1 MTFVRLTLAVTIED
15 EIENSLDYDEIGQF
29 LAKDVE
35 NMLYNGEGTLEV
47 DYVGYDIL

>member
-1 MTFVRLTLAVTIED
+1 MTLVRLTLSIIIED
-15 EIENSLDYDEIGQF
+15 ETENNKDYDEIGQF

-35 NMLYNGEGTLEV
+35 NMLYNGEDTLEV